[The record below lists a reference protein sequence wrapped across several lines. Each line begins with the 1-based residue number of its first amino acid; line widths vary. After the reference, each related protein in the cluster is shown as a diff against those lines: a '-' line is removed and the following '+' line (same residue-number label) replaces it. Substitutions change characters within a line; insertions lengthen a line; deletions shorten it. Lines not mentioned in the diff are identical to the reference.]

1 MLLIVS
7 IKLNQL
13 KNQITM
19 KTIKK
24 VFFVSAIASLGLV
37 ACQQEKPKEEK
48 APGIALENMDTTV
61 KPTDDFFD
69 M

>member
-1 MLLIVS
+1 
-7 IKLNQL
+7 
-13 KNQITM
+13 M